1 METRLLTLKTSLPV
15 KEKDFDYNKIIF
27 LPSYVSVLAL
37 ELSGKKQDK
46 PTGAFS
52 PLLTGPLSLEDFRL
66 SIESFWRGHL
76 DQSGYNLAY
85 ALNDVFHYQKGFFRA
100 TDAMLK
106 DKIFHYVGPTAVNAK
121 VSDLDIM
128 DLNNILA
135 TFYDFIDDNM
145 DWKDWKFV
153 YKQNVYEEEEDYDF
167 DDFLHHEKKKYRTV
181 KKWDIQLIK
190 WDRKL
195 RGYEECLNPHV
206 LFPRKGVSKND

>member
-1 METRLLTLKTSLPV
+1 METRLLTIKTSLPV

-27 LPSYVSVLAL
+27 LPSYVSALAL

-76 DQSGYNLAY
+76 DQSGYNLAH
-85 ALNDVFHYQKGFFRA
+85 ALNDVYHYQKGFFRA
-100 TDAMLK
+100 TDEMLK
-106 DKIFHYVGPTAVNAK
+106 DSIFQCINPYNVRAKISA
-121 VSDLDIM
+121 LDIM
-128 DLNNILA
+128 DLNNMLA

-153 YKQNVYEEEEDYDF
+153 YKQNVYKEEDYNF
-167 DDFLHHEKKKYRTV
+167 DDFMHHEEKRYITV

-190 WDRKL
+190 WDREL

-206 LFPRKGVSKND
+206 LFPRKGIRKND